1 MKIGVQFSSF
11 GNGVTGYWRE
21 NDMYTA
27 TLTIDNLLPST
38 DVPLLTEMTAREF
51 IEAAF
56 VLLQT
61 DANSDP
67 FKFTIAY
74 YGYDHYQGVTTYLG
88 YFIVSIG
95 NSTTTYA
102 NDAANYWELFVNKEL
117 SEDGMDSVLIE
128 PGDQVEL
135 KWITSGAGEEHPAT
149 NVRKIQARRS
159 TKSSPAESDS
169 AAS

>member
-1 MKIGVQFSSF
+1 MALLA
-11 GNGVTGYWRE
+11 TGERTICIQRPW
-21 NDMYTA
+21 
-27 TLTIDNLLPST
+27 TIDNLLPST

-74 YGYDHYQGVTTYLG
+74 YGYDHHQGVTTYLG

-95 NSTTTYA
+95 NSDY
-102 NDAANYWELFVNKEL
+102 DLCE
-117 SEDGMDSVLIE
+117 
-128 PGDQVEL
+128 
-135 KWITSGAGEEHPAT
+135 
-149 NVRKIQARRS
+149 
-159 TKSSPAESDS
+159 
-169 AAS
+169 